1 MSQETNELVLTA
13 LRSRITRVFP
23 AQVRAA
29 IEPLTDEQLWWRPNE
44 SSNSI
49 GTIILH
55 LTGSLNH
62 FLNRNIGGIEYIRD
76 RAEEFAARR
85 EVPKSELLA
94 RFDEM
99 TGRAGQT
106 FDSLTP
112 AALGHP
118 SPEPT
123 MHTIVAEDL
132 INVASHLANHAGQI
146 VWIAKM
152 LNAGA
157 VSDVWIKTHRELG
170 AWGKKGT

>member
-23 AQVRAA
+23 AQVRVA
-29 IEPLTDEQLWWRPNE
+29 IDPLTDEQVWWRPNE

-62 FLNRNIGGIEYIRD
+62 FLNRNIGGIEYTRD

-85 EVPKSELLA
+85 AVPKSELLA
-94 RFDEM
+94 LFDEM
-99 TGRAGQT
+99 VGRAERT
-106 FDSLTP
+106 FENLTP
-112 AALGHP
+112 VALGNP
-118 SPEPT
+118 SPEPA

-132 INVASHLANHAGQI
+132 INVAVHLANHVGQI

-170 AWGKKGT
+170 AWKKKNT